1 MNISSMFNSSTIGI
15 KLAFYNLHVEMQFRY
30 SLPGRLPL
38 YGVFFSNYM
47 NIYLP
52 NNHGEIK
59 PNNVDEWIYWLY
71 RLEVSEFF
79 CHFRNKIMILCWN
92 SIADIR
98 PSFNEIIELLDM
110 CLHVSSILLSAWQ
123 TKRRLLSNSF
133 KLSYRN
139 VNIYILS
146 PTITFTKSSTIFN

>member
-1 MNISSMFNSSTIGI
+1 MFNSSTIGI

-38 YGVFFSNYM
+38 YGVFFSNYT

-71 RLEVSEFF
+71 RLEVLDGFLSFQKQDHDFMLEF
-79 CHFRNKIMILCWN
+79 HSRYTTL
-92 SIADIR
+92 
-98 PSFNEIIELLDM
+98 
-110 CLHVSSILLSAWQ
+110 V
-123 TKRRLLSNSF
+123 
-133 KLSYRN
+133 
-139 VNIYILS
+139 
-146 PTITFTKSSTIFN
+146 